1 MHALESAKPVKLRMP
16 GLQEF
21 AAAVWERRRRIPSAT
36 YSDPLDHIFTEF
48 DEDNDGHLTA
58 VEITHALQS
67 RAVHCTEEQVQEFIN
82 AIDTNANGTVERTE
96 FADFIFHLAVADLK
110 STQAASLSELE
121 D

>member
-1 MHALESAKPVKLRMP
+1 MVSSIRRASAHDVHGKYPIYTSAMSQLGCVCLPVLVC
-16 GLQEF
+16 
-21 AAAVWERRRRIPSAT
+21 A
-36 YSDPLDHIFTEF
+36 
-48 DEDNDGHLTA
+48 
-58 VEITHALQS
+58 
-67 RAVHCTEEQVQEFIN
+67 

>member
-1 MHALESAKPVKLRMP
+1 MSVFVCA
-16 GLQEF
+16 
-21 AAAVWERRRRIPSAT
+21 
-36 YSDPLDHIFTEF
+36 
-48 DEDNDGHLTA
+48 
-58 VEITHALQS
+58 
-67 RAVHCTEEQVQEFIN
+67 